1 MPISC
6 PECAAQM
13 PDTAA
18 FCPGC
23 GRSMRAAERARGTV
37 GVLPETLAGALA
49 YFVFPAIVFLLVEP
63 YSKNRFVRFHSFQCF
78 GVYLA
83 GVVVVAILRIVGFL
97 LFLIPV
103 VGQPLVWLIS
113 MVIALAFL
121 MLLIVLLVKALQGE
135 MFKLSFLGDF
145 AERKAAI

>member
-1 MPISC
+1 
-6 PECAAQM
+6 
-13 PDTAA
+13 
-18 FCPGC
+18 
-23 GRSMRAAERARGTV
+23 MRAAERARGTV